1 MFNRVLVGI
10 DEQSRGRDAIAL
22 ATRLVSPHGDLI
34 FGHVH
39 PGFAVR
45 GKGATGEF
53 EAIEQQAA
61 QRLLVSVIAESGVDA
76 EACCVGADRIGGGLH
91 RMAESTGADLLVLGS
106 SREGQNGRV
115 WLRDGVRNAING
127 APCAVVVAP
136 LEYAELGTPITQ
148 IGVAYNGSAESRAA
162 LDVGRGLATELG
174 ANAIAFQALQ
184 RPVYE
189 AQSVSGD
196 ALAAATRE
204 IELDR
209 RERLV
214 EEMGI
219 DACTSCGDTVQEI
232 SIFSGSVDLL
242 IVGSRDYGPVGRLV
256 HGSTTHRLLG
266 YARSPL
272 LILTRA
278 ARQQVAQQ
286 LLINGVVAA

>member
-1 MFNRVLVGI
+1 MFKTVLVGI

-22 ATRLVSPHGDLI
+22 ATRLVSPGGNLI

-39 PGFAVR
+39 PGFALR
-45 GKGATGEF
+45 GRGLPGEL
-53 EAIEQQAA
+53 EAIEQQTA
-61 QRLLVSVIAESGVDA
+61 QALLASVIAESRVDA
-76 EACCVGADRIGGGLH
+76 EPCSVGADRIGSGLH
-91 RMAESTGADLLVLGS
+91 RMAEITGADLLVLGS

-148 IGVAYNGSAESRAA
+148 IGVAYNGSAESHAA
-162 LDVGRGLATELG
+162 LAVGRGLAFELG
-174 ANAIAFQALQ
+174 ANTIAFQALQ

-189 AQSVSGD
+189 AQSVS
-196 ALAAATRE
+196 AERLAEATRG
-204 IELDR
+204 IEANQ
-209 RERLV
+209 REHLV
-214 EEMGI
+214 EETGI
-219 DACTSCGDTVQEI
+219 DACASCGDAVQEI
-232 SIFSGSVDLL
+232 SVFSGSVDLL

-278 ARQQVAQQ
+278 AREQVAQQ
-286 LLINGVVAA
+286 LLIDGVAAA